1 MANIEGEVTVLSK
14 TDDQITDD
22 NKGAINKKMYEEFEK
37 VRKASSLDK
46 NFVKDMDSIFND
58 FKAKGLFK
66 EDGSFDESRALKRG
80 NLSDIK
86 KWSQQNSNLILEV
99 ADNGGQRVFI
109 RRDRYDDPGQPYVT
123 KDKVPILSGN
133 KIKLE
138 TADDD
143 ERVLG
148 IPYAQAMAGDRVYI
162 INGKVFTGWSLYFS
176 LSSIKSPE
184 DYARSIDLV
193 YNVPYLHA
201 SILLKAQLGLG
212 TGFDVNYGSEDTEVA
227 EEKLMREYLFK
238 KLKINT
244 QKLVKTGFH
253 LYTYGNAYWALRR
266 DDKGLVDKITI
277 LQPERL
283 KIFLDPMTTKVLFY
297 IYLPPIIGGTTIA
310 SYPSDGRYNPNILTG
325 VTLSYPTPIVIHPED
340 MMHFK
345 INDFTEYPFGFS
357 DIKTCTDPATARL
370 DINILAP
377 IIFKKYAKPMI
388 HWTLKTEGLGGK
400 QIQTKQSEMITM
412 LEDMEPGSDPVT
424 TDLWSSNVI
433 QVNAGKGD
441 IFQLAADMDTQIFAA
456 TGAPETYFKPKGS
469 TDRMISEQDKTF
481 IARLKVPQSIVA
493 EQIEE
498 KLIQP
503 RIDYELKMKRSVA
516 EMMGVT
522 NPTEEFL
529 RETGSWLADSP
540 KYPEVVWN
548 EIFKQDETQAIANA
562 IALTNAGI
570 IDRARAST
578 RIGEKPIAQQDS
590 EDALKVGIDDP
601 IAKDVPTDPMEIF
614 KGMTRGRYPMQAPVP
629 GMMDPNAQLNEET
642 GIPKSAFTNP
652 NKPNVDK
659 REVKNTPKNFNEQEN
674 METLR
679 GGLNIAGRKDDSN
692 RNVNKV
698 KDPSQLGG
706 SRYTQ
711 HALKR
716 SETADMAIVKVGD
729 KISLV
734 DGVVVLDNT
743 K

>member
-1 MANIEGEVTVLSK
+1 MDKDILPLEAEAV
-14 TDDQITDD
+14 
-22 NKGAINKKMYEEFEK
+22 
-37 VRKASSLDK
+37 SSAKPK
-46 NFVKDMDSIFND
+46 NFDIYQTEIDNAKKEAKMNKDFHKDMETIYKD
-58 FKAKGLFK
+58 FQSKGLFD
-66 EDGSFDESRALKRG
+66 EAGNFNESRALKRG
-80 NLSDIK
+80 NLAEVKRFS
-86 KWSQQNSNLILEV
+86 SNNPNLILEV
-99 ADNGGQRVFI
+99 ADNGAQRVFV
-109 RRDRYDDPGQPYVT
+109 RRDRYDDPGQTYVT

-138 TADDD
+138 TGDDD

-184 DYARSIDLV
+184 DYARSVDLV

-212 TGFDVNYGSEDTEVA
+212 TGFDVNYGAEDTEVA
-227 EEKLMREYLFK
+227 EEKLIRFYLFK
-238 KLKINT
+238 KLKLNT

-266 DDKGLVDKITI
+266 DDKQLVDKITI

-310 SYPSDGRYNPNILTG
+310 SYPSDGRYNPNILSG

-357 DIKTCTDPATARL
+357 DIRTCTDPATARL

-424 TDLWSSNVI
+424 TDLWTSNVI

-503 RIDYELKMKRSVA
+503 RVDYELNIKREVAKMMDSS
-516 EMMGVT
+516 

-540 KYPEVVWN
+540 KYPEVVWK

-578 RIGEKPIAQQDS
+578 RIGEKPIAQQNA

-601 IAKDVPTDPMEIF
+601 IAKDSITDPMEIF
-614 KGMTRGRYPMQAPVP
+614 RGLTRGRYPLQTTPAPAV
-629 GMMDPNAQLNEET
+629 GMINPNAQLNEET
-642 GIPKSAFTNP
+642 EIPKSAFTNP

-659 REVKNTPKNFNEQEN
+659 REVKNTPQNFNEQEN

-729 KISLV
+729 KISIA
-734 DGVVVLDNT
+734 DGVIVLDNSQ
-743 K
+743 